1 MFSVKY
7 DTDDD
12 GIADSLRDIDGDG
25 LNNLEELEAGT
36 DLLSS
41 DTDGD
46 GLKDGFEI
54 KEFGTDPIL
63 FDTDEDGLSDGD
75 EYILGTDPL
84 RVDTDGDGI
93 SDNEEIFQQTIIK
106 KIADYSSG
114 SDSAITSVLINVECT
129 GCVERTTA
137 IDDLFNVHVGLTNV
151 PGRIGH
157 PIDIRTVSNIENAI
171 ITFYYDENKLG
182 STDEEELGVLWY
194 DEENQVLELQEAIL
208 DTAANTIS
216 IETNHFSKYLVV
228 DKEVW
233 FEGGNGTG

>member
-1 MFSVKY
+1 MPYCSPVKY

-106 KIADYSSG
+106 KSQTIHP
-114 SDSAITSVLINVECT
+114 
-129 GCVERTTA
+129 
-137 IDDLFNVHVGLTNV
+137 DL
-151 PGRIGH
+151 
-157 PIDIRTVSNIENAI
+157 TVQLPV
-171 ITFYYDENKLG
+171 Y
-182 STDEEELGVLWY
+182 
-194 DEENQVLELQEAIL
+194 
-208 DTAANTIS
+208 
-216 IETNHFSKYLVV
+216 
-228 DKEVW
+228 
-233 FEGGNGTG
+233 